1 MLTYLL
7 LGCVS
12 GFFAGM
18 LGIGG
23 GFIVVPGLMAV
34 FAHEGFAAQHQAH
47 MALGTTLAGMAFAA
61 ASSAHAHMARNSVDL
76 AVARRL
82 LPGVV
87 IGSLAGF
94 SLATHLSGAT
104 LKLILGGVL
113 LYSGTQ
119 LLMRKAPRQ
128 IRCDPGKVASWIA
141 SLLIGGV
148 YSLAGVGGASISVL
162 FLTWQGLPI
171 HLAVGTTALLVL
183 PMAVVS
189 GLGYLYAGLAINS
202 LPDWSLGY
210 IYLPALAGVTIGS
223 VAAAPLGV
231 HVAHRLPVDTLR
243 GVFAVLLLLLGVE
256 LLRRQ
261 LGTV

>member
-23 GFIVVPGLMAV
+23 GFIVVPGLMAA

-61 ASSAHAHMARNSVDL
+61 ASSAHAHRTRNSVDL

-94 SLATHLSGAT
+94 SLATQLSGAT

-113 LYSGTQ
+113 LYSGMQ
-119 LLMRKAPRQ
+119 MLMRKAPRP
-128 IRCDPGKVASWIA
+128 IRSEPGKMEAWIA

-162 FLTWQGLPI
+162 FMTWHGLPI

-183 PMAVVS
+183 PMAVIS
-189 GLGYLYAGLAINS
+189 GLGYLLAGLSLDS
-202 LPDWSLGY
+202 LPAWSLGY
-210 IYLPALAGVTIGS
+210 VYLPALAGVTIGS
-223 VAAAPLGV
+223 VASAPLGA

-243 GVFAVLLLLLGVE
+243 GVFAVLLLLLGGE

-261 LGTV
+261 LGAA